1 MSIEPLFH
9 KNLPARE
16 RFLLEGYNVEIYG
29 VLFFIN
35 KTISG
40 AERILWI
47 QYFLKFEMCTGRKYK
62 LYLAVPHKTKNA
74 FNIRTNLNYFYQGPG
89 QRW

>member
-1 MSIEPLFH
+1 MLLSIGGARMSIEPLFH
-9 KNLPARE
+9 KNLPAHE
-16 RFLLEGYNVEIYG
+16 RFLLKDTMLKYM

-47 QYFLKFEMCTGRKYK
+47 QHFLKVKMCTGRKYK
-62 LYLAVPHKTKNA
+62 LSRTSEAENSWSRPRLA
-74 FNIRTNLNYFYQGPG
+74 R
-89 QRW
+89 